1 MTAKPVLLLL
11 AASLALSACAVT
23 RKPDEP
29 KVLRLAPSFTQ
40 SAAVAAGSYAV
51 APVAAGGMAGERRY
65 TYVDRI
71 APGELKQA
79 ATLFWDEPPPRIVER
94 ALVAGLRTRFA
105 TVTGPDAALPAD
117 RRVSVRL
124 ERFEEQTSGGLDA
137 AAVVALDA
145 TVIAATDRKVVLTGK
160 YCGTAPIAGASSSER
175 VHAFEAALQQA
186 VDGLA
191 KDLVGGVA
199 RSVGC

>member
-1 MTAKPVLLLL
+1 MTAKPLLLL
-11 AASLALSACAVT
+11 LTASLAMSACAVT

-29 KVLRLAPSFTQ
+29 KVLRLAPAFAA
-40 SAAVAAGSYAV
+40 SANLAAGTYAV

-65 TYVDRI
+65 TYVDRA

-105 TVTGPDAALPAD
+105 SVTGPDAALPAD

-145 TVIAATDRKVVLTGK
+145 TVIAATDRKVVLTGR
-160 YCGTAPIAGASSSER
+160 YCGTAPIGGASSGER
-175 VHAFEAALQQA
+175 VHAFETALQLA
-186 VDGLA
+186 VDGLG
-191 KDLVGGVA
+191 KDLAAGTA
-199 RSVGC
+199 RSAGC